1 MGVLF
6 KNPSQC
12 CAPAAFDV
20 LRFRRQHKISLGRS
34 GDKLITEFNVAR
46 ISTSGMLSCR
56 PKSRSFAIGPTLSPT
71 GRSSIVS
78 NSTQPRNLN
87 FHCKERARLGEVFAD
102 IAAQY
107 SKSIFPTRSTEGGA
121 FEGDRNPKSQIRIAR
136 ELALNAL
143 QDHERAHQC
152 GALVKA
158 EVEEQLKKR
167 T

>member
-1 MGVLF
+1 
-6 KNPSQC
+6 
-12 CAPAAFDV
+12 
-20 LRFRRQHKISLGRS
+20 
-34 GDKLITEFNVAR
+34 
-46 ISTSGMLSCR
+46 
-56 PKSRSFAIGPTLSPT
+56 
-71 GRSSIVS
+71 VS

-143 QDHERAHQC
+143 QDHEREHQC

-167 T
+167 TELFAAGSSDAILFTWRFRVNLGRISMDN